1 MKLPLL
7 SLVCVATALV
17 LVAPTAA
24 ADTAPA
30 PIDRAALVARHAVHV
45 ARVDPESPLS
55 VGNGDFAFTVDVTG
69 LQSLETIYHEEGI
82 PLETLSTWAW
92 HAFPN
97 PAGLKLED
105 ATKEYDFHGRKI
117 RFAGLQNSPAGAY
130 FRENPHPIPLG
141 QISFILEGR
150 PLEPADLGAIA
161 QTLDLWTGVVRSTYT
176 LAGQPVVVETVAHA
190 DRSALAARIES
201 PLLQTGALQVRFRFP
216 YSYQSATRNKP
227 PLDWTKA
234 DRHRT
239 ALVRDE
245 PQFRQLVRTL
255 DDSRYAVSLST
266 EGATMFTD
274 AAPHDFRLGAAGA
287 GTLAFACEFT
297 AAAETAAPLGFAD
310 TRAASAR
317 AWADYWTKGAALDLS
332 GSTDPRAAEL
342 ERRVVLSQYLV
353 KINYAGAM
361 PPAEDGLTNI
371 TWFGKHNSEM
381 YYWHAAHFHAWGR
394 TELIEK
400 GLAWYQRILPLGKAE
415 AAAQGFDGVRWPKMA
430 GIDGRP
436 SPGGINPFIIWNQP
450 NPIALCELVYRAN
463 PERATLE
470 RYQDIVFESA
480 KFLASFAH
488 LDAATGRYVLGPP
501 IKNVSEK
508 SGENLTQNPTFELAY
523 WYYGL
528 QVAQRWRARL
538 GLAPEP
544 KWDDILQRLSKL
556 PVRDGRYVEI
566 ETAPEMFDSE
576 ELPLPTSM
584 LMILGFMP
592 QTDIVDP
599 ETVRRT
605 FVEVTRRNGIER
617 WVSWAMGQGALTA
630 ARLGD
635 PETAVTILTSQARAA
650 RFMNNGHVRRPK
662 EPDGCPAYLPVNAS
676 LLLAVGTMA
685 GGWDSAPAGPAP
697 GFPKDGRWIV
707 RAEGF
712 NRMP

>member
-1 MKLPLL
+1 MKSPFVTLL
-7 SLVCVATALV
+7 CCCTALA
-17 LVAPTAA
+17 LCPLDAGSETA
-24 ADTAPA
+24 TP
-30 PIDRAALVARHAVHV
+30 PIDRAALVGRHAVHV
-45 ARVDPESPLS
+45 ERVDPESPLS

-69 LQSLETIYHEEGI
+69 LQSLETIYHENGI

-92 HAFPN
+92 HSFPN
-97 PAGLKLED
+97 PEGLKLEG
-105 ATKEYDFHGRKI
+105 AMKEYDFHGRKV
-117 RFAGLQNSPAGAY
+117 RFAGLQRSPAGAY

-141 QISFILEGR
+141 QIGFVHEGR
-150 PLEPADLGAIA
+150 MLEPEDLATVA
-161 QTLDLWTGVVRSTYT
+161 QTLDLWRGVVRSTYT
-176 LAGQPVVVETVAHA
+176 IAGQPVVVETVAHA
-190 DRSALAARIES
+190 NRSALAARIES
-201 PLLQTGALQVRFRFP
+201 PLLKTGALQVRFRFP
-216 YSYQSATRNKP
+216 YSYQSGTRNKP
-227 PLDWTKA
+227 PLDWARA

-239 ALVRDE
+239 EVIRDE

-255 DDSRYAVSLST
+255 DESRYFVNLTST
-266 EGATMFTD
+266 GATAFTE
-274 AAPHDFRLGAAGA
+274 AAPHDFRLRTAGED
-287 GTLAFACEFT
+287 TLAFNCEFT
-297 AAAETAAPLGFAD
+297 AAAEPAAPLSFAE
-310 TRAASAR
+310 TRAASER
-317 AWADYWTKGAALDLS
+317 GWAAYWTKGAALDLE

-400 GLAWYQRILPLGKAE
+400 GLTWYQRILPLGQAE

-430 GIDGRP
+430 GIDGRS

-450 NPIALCELVYRAN
+450 NPIALCELVYRSR

-470 RYQDIVFESA
+470 QYGDLVFESA

-488 LDAATGRYVLGPP
+488 LDEATGRYVLGPP

-508 SGENLTQNPTFELAY
+508 AGENLTQNPTFELAY

-544 KWDDILQRLSKL
+544 KWDEILQRLSRL
-556 PVRDGRYVEI
+556 PQRDGRYVEI
-566 ETAPEMFDSE
+566 ETDPEMFAGE
-576 ELPLPTSM
+576 VPLPTSM
-584 LMILGFMP
+584 LMIYGFMP
-592 QTDIVDP
+592 ATEIVDP

-635 PETAVTILTSQARAA
+635 PETAVTILTSQAPAA

-676 LLLAVGTMA
+676 LLLAVGAMA
-685 GGWDSAPAGPAP
+685 GGWDGAPAGPAP
-697 GFPKDGRWIV
+697 GFPKDGRWTV